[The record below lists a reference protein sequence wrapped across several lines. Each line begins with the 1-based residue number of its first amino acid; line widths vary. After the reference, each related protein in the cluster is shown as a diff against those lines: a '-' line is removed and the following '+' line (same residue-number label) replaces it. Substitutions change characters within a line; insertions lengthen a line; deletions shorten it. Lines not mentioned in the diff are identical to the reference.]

1 MREAL
6 PPIVTKNIDLLCEF
20 AHHPSLCH
28 SGLVYVLLKQ
38 TQLLLFLFLYHHHP
52 HHLHHH
58 LLVWRACCCLSLL
71 PRWEKVIPKEKVTP
85 LSLLLVLCV
94 QSCLTLCDVNSSHQ
108 APLPMGFS
116 RQEYWNGLP
125 FPTTRD
131 LHDPGIKLESP
142 VSPELAGRFFNHWA
156 T

>member
-6 PPIVTKNIDLLCEF
+6 PPVVTKNIDLLCEF
-20 AHHPSLCH
+20 ARHPSPCH

-38 TQLLLFLFLYHHHP
+38 TQLRLFLYHHHP

-85 LSLLLVLCV
+85 LSLLLVLCA
-94 QSCLTLCDVNSSHQ
+94 QSCLTLCDVDSSPPGSSVHGILQ
-108 APLPMGFS
+108 A
-116 RQEYWNGLP
+116 R
-125 FPTTRD
+125 
-131 LHDPGIKLESP
+131 ILEWVAISYYKG
-142 VSPELAGRFFNHWA
+142 SS
-156 T
+156 